1 LKRRRPVQVDRAGL
15 VATVLAAACGAAAV
29 AGCGIATDPA
39 TRLAADLEDAA
50 GRLPPREGATDALH
64 HATPSRPGQCD
75 GPYKV
80 QLDQVGAMI
89 VWCKDAAGTT
99 VSSHSTTSHNRAV
112 DTSQTFIVDKG
123 AGETL
128 IIDLERRDG
137 RAVITGVR

>member
-1 LKRRRPVQVDRAGL
+1 MRRQPAQAGIGCGA
-15 VATVLAAACGAAAV
+15 VIFAATLAACGV
-29 AGCGIATDPA
+29 VTDPA
-39 TRLAADLEDAA
+39 TRLAAGLEEGAE
-50 GRLPPREGATDALH
+50 RLPLREGATDAVH

-89 VWCKDAAGTT
+89 VWCKDSAGNT
-99 VSSHSTTSHNRAV
+99 VSSHSTTSHNPAV
-112 DTSQTFIVDKG
+112 DTAQTFIVDKG

-128 IIDLERRDG
+128 IINLERRGG

>member
-1 LKRRRPVQVDRAGL
+1 LTHGRLLLVSRAGV
-15 VATVLAAACGAAAV
+15 VAAFIAAAV
-29 AGCGIATDPA
+29 AGCSVPTDPA
-39 TRLAADLEDAA
+39 TRLATDLEDAA

-89 VWCKDAAGTT
+89 VWCKDASGNT
-99 VSSHSTTSHNRAV
+99 VSNHSTSSHNRAV
-112 DTSQTFIVDKG
+112 DTAETFIVDKG
-123 AGETL
+123 AGQTL
-128 IIDLERRDG
+128 IVDLERRGG

>member
-1 LKRRRPVQVDRAGL
+1 MHRPL
-15 VATVLAAACGAAAV
+15 VLALALSACGF
-29 AGCGIATDPA
+29 ATDPA
-39 TRLAADLEDAA
+39 TRLAADLEA
-50 GRLPPREGATDALH
+50 GADRLRMDEGATDGIH
-64 HATPSRPGQCD
+64 HATPSRAGQCD

-99 VSSHSTTSHNRAV
+99 VSSHSTTSHAPHV
-112 DTSQTFIVDKG
+112 DTPRTHIVDKG

-128 IIDLERRDG
+128 IVDLERRGG